1 MLPLEMVSRHP
12 QPLAFMRLALIMG
25 KEKVL
30 TWLAVRGCLVIIM
43 RWFRWGVLKEMCR
56 QPLDGARSHGDEG
69 VTLVKVVYYK

>member
-1 MLPLEMVSRHP
+1 
-12 QPLAFMRLALIMG
+12 MG

-56 QPLDGARSHGDEG
+56 QPLDGARCHGDEG
-69 VTLVKVVYYK
+69 VTFVRVVHYK